1 MLWRRNRR
9 SRPDLDRR
17 HVADAW
23 QIVSLLLDYPDE
35 TLVERLP
42 MLTGVIRDLPE
53 AVAEPLSRLV
63 DHLGAQP
70 LGRLQR
76 DYVETFDVTRKC
88 CLHLSF
94 FTHGDT
100 RKRGVALVQFKQAYR
115 RHGAEIDE
123 LELPDHLC
131 VLLEFGALHDV
142 DTAWKLLNDHRV
154 GIELLHRALT
164 RKDSPWTDG
173 IRALRATLPTLA
185 GDDEQALAA
194 LIAQGP
200 PTEEVGLDSS
210 PYSIDPRLN
219 PKPESSATH
228 LGATIPVGLAAAQGV
243 NQ

>member
-9 SRPDLDRR
+9 TRPDMSSR

-35 TLVERLP
+35 TLIERLP
-42 MLTGVIRDLPE
+42 MLRGVVSDLP
-53 AVAEPLSRLV
+53 ARVAEPLSRLL
-63 DHLGAQP
+63 DHLGAEP
-70 LGRLQR
+70 LGQAQR

-88 CLHLSF
+88 CLHLTF

-115 RHGAEIDE
+115 RHGVEIGE
-123 LELPDHLC
+123 QELPDHLC
-131 VLLEFGALHDV
+131 VLLEFGALHDA

-154 GIELLHRALT
+154 GIELLHRALK
-164 RKDSPWTDG
+164 RKESPWADG
-173 IRALRATLPTLA
+173 IRALRATLPTLK

-200 PTEEVGLDSS
+200 PSEDVGLDTA

-219 PKPESSATH
+219 PKPTPVD
-228 LGATIPVGLAAAQGV
+228 LGTTIPVGATAQGA
-243 NQ
+243 NR